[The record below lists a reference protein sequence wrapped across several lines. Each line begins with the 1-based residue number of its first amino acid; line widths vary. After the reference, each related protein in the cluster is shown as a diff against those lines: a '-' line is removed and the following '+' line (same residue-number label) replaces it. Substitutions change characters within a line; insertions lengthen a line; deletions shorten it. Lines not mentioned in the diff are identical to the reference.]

1 MNQPANTGPG
11 QAAQT
16 AQQEAAKT
24 ADQARQAAGEA
35 VSTAGEQARTV
46 VDQAKAQAGGV
57 ARDLRGR
64 VVEQAD
70 TQTRRGA
77 GTVRQWADQLS
88 ALADKAEED
97 SPAKNAVAQAAERGR
112 RAADYLDRR
121 GAEGLVSDVQDFA
134 RRRPGLFLGGALL
147 AGFATARLA
156 KAGKAAGD
164 GSPGSTPGTERAPA
178 PEDRMRA
185 GPPREI
191 PDYAYEP
198 TAPTPAPSTPSPE
211 L

>member
-1 MNQPANTGPG
+1 MNQPANTGPAG
-11 QAAQT
+11 AVQT
-16 AQQEAAKT
+16 AEQEAAKT
-24 ADQARQAAGEA
+24 ADQARQAAGEV

-46 VDQAKAQAGGV
+46 VDQAKAQAGGM

-77 GTVRQWADQLS
+77 GAVRQWADELS
-88 ALADKAEED
+88 ALADRAEED
-97 SPAKNAVAQAAERGR
+97 SPTKNVVAQAAERGR

-147 AGFATARLA
+147 AGFTAGRLA

-164 GSPGSTPGTERAPA
+164 TSPGSTPGTQRASGP
-178 PEDRMRA
+178 DVGA
-185 GPPREI
+185 GSPREI
-191 PDYAYEP
+191 PDYPYEP
-198 TAPTPAPSTPSPE
+198 TATNPTPSTPHPE